1 MPARAGERLERKP
14 KRFGPPEADE
24 ETRVIKEI
32 AFSAYPAADV
42 RKLHE
47 FYTKTLGLPLG
58 EPMEFDGVAGYA
70 EGKVGEGYFA
80 LLLDEWLDRPKG
92 SGAGVAFEVDD
103 LDKMSAELRAKGIE
117 VSEPMAFPACKLANF
132 TDPEGNKVTLHQTTI
147 PH

>member
-1 MPARAGERLERKP
+1 M
-14 KRFGPPEADE
+14 
-24 ETRVIKEI
+24 IKEI
-32 AFSAYPAADV
+32 AFSAYPASDV
-42 RKLHE
+42 KALHE

-103 LDKMSAELRAKGIE
+103 LDAMIAQLKGAGIE
-117 VSEPMAFPACKLANF
+117 CSEIMTFPVCKMTSF
-132 TDPEGNKVTLHQTTI
+132 DDPEGNKVTLHQTTV

>member
-1 MPARAGERLERKP
+1 
-14 KRFGPPEADE
+14 
-24 ETRVIKEI
+24 VIKEI

-47 FYTKTLGLPLG
+47 FYTKTLGVPLC

-70 EGKVGEGYFA
+70 EGKVGDGWFA

-103 LDKMSAELRAKGIE
+103 LNATMEHLRSQGIQCSDPMVFPVCRMS
-117 VSEPMAFPACKLANF
+117 NF
-132 TDPEGNKVTLHQTTI
+132 NDPEGNKVTLHQTTV